1 MVASNERERKRERER
16 ERERK
21 RELVLSNSVYTTL
34 TYTPSSR
41 HQNSPQIASQPKAR
55 KREREQIYQIKSIA
69 LVMCLGILNSVGAVS
84 LSLVSV
90 QAAGC
95 ELLHIVRSINLS
107 VFVKVF
113 FTFFAL

>member
-16 ERERK
+16 ESE
-21 RELVLSNSVYTTL
+21 
-34 TYTPSSR
+34 SSFC
-41 HQNSPQIASQPKAR
+41 QIACTQHLPTRHHPDTRTRLKSR
-55 KREREQIYQIKSIA
+55 VNLEREREREQIYQIKSIA